1 MEEIPL
7 EKLFEY
13 YIKIYTDED
22 SKFYKD
28 INMDLKQNNRYF
40 YLTYIKLL
48 YEGVNLKVPPLVPN
62 CTLFRGTFLF
72 MKEIEYMQK
81 LQKIKEKNK
90 GKAKKEDLPGNII
103 FSKSFLSFSKEKTIA
118 LNFLSNPNENSRKVL
133 FILEIE
139 NNKDDDI
146 NYILSTYADIQKFSL
161 FDKEEEV
168 LFFPYSSFEFL
179 KIGESE
185 EYEGILEIRLKYLG
199 IYYKFLDKNNIQN
212 QISFPKT
219 TFSEEIIK
227 SGLIKRENLNQN
239 NINDIK
245 NYSIKN
251 PLFNV
256 ELNQEKNQ
264 KNIIKNEQVT
274 FEYMDSEEKI
284 KLYLKYKNLIN
295 NGKSEKED
303 FKEMLY
309 ERYYRKSKI
318 MTDFLDSISSKQ
330 DIPIEILSK
339 YYARIYTDE
348 SSRFY
353 HDINTDLRKNKIDI
367 YLSYIQ
373 VLYEGVKLKFLPL
386 LDNQIHLYSGTL
398 LPKNEIEK
406 MINLMKNKY
415 YFPSGIII
423 FSKVF
428 LSFYKDYEIAS
439 SFLSFLMKNEPKEN
453 FFKVLF
459 TLEIG
464 NNQEDNRNYYN
475 NCCVDMETLSL
486 FPEEKEVLLFSF
498 FFI

>member
-1 MEEIPL
+1 
-7 EKLFEY
+7 
-13 YIKIYTDED
+13 
-22 SKFYKD
+22 
-28 INMDLKQNNRYF
+28 
-40 YLTYIKLL
+40 
-48 YEGVNLKVPPLVPN
+48 
-62 CTLFRGTFLF
+62 
-72 MKEIEYMQK
+72 
-81 LQKIKEKNK
+81 
-90 GKAKKEDLPGNII
+90 
-103 FSKSFLSFSKEKTIA
+103 
-118 LNFLSNPNENSRKVL
+118 
-133 FILEIE
+133 
-139 NNKDDDI
+139 
-146 NYILSTYADIQKFSL
+146 
-161 FDKEEEV
+161 
-168 LFFPYSSFEFL
+168 
-179 KIGESE
+179 
-185 EYEGILEIRLKYLG
+185 
-199 IYYKFLDKNNIQN
+199 
-212 QISFPKT
+212 
-219 TFSEEIIK
+219 
-227 SGLIKRENLNQN
+227 
-239 NINDIK
+239 
-245 NYSIKN
+245 
-251 PLFNV
+251 
-256 ELNQEKNQ
+256 
-264 KNIIKNEQVT
+264 
-274 FEYMDSEEKI
+274 MDSEEKI

-423 FSKVF
+423 FSKTF
-428 LSFYKDYEIAS
+428 LSFYKDNYIAS
-439 SFLSFLMKNEPKEN
+439 SFLMENEPKEN

-475 NCCVDMETLSL
+475 NCCVDMETLSP
-486 FPEEKEVLLFSF
+486 FPGEKEVLFFPFSLFEILSICSKVENLIEIRLRYLPESTFNKLFFESGLRKTEKKNLISNDEFKKGIKNQNNLNYRVNNAIIRNYNDINSKSNFIMGHFYISENDINKKIRIINSFEQSKIKYNFIKINDELNFRNEKEISDYCEISVNGIKMPKFDFFLVFNKSGYYSIQYSFETNITKTDFMFVECINLVFIDAVNFDFKYVNNMIGMFLDCANLKKIKFPNSEDKPRITDMRCIFRGCKSLEYLDLSF
-498 FFI
+498 FNTQNVINMSHLFFECKS